1 MSWSNNV
8 TFNFNILRITVTQIL
23 PNIAPK
29 LGPKCPFSSFL
40 RIIFGV
46 FAKTFFKTVQT
57 FKMGHS
63 LKLPVKKNI
72 FLQGGAPRGS
82 RKSPNQPKIAVLT
95 RFTQICWDIFHKL
108 PLNSMLIAI
117 RVPLKLCCFFL
128 NCFGLS
134 NGPKNGQK
142 LAQNALFPYSL
153 ELFLVFLLKHSSKQ
167 YRLSKLVIV

>member
-63 LKLPVKKNI
+63 LKLTVKKKN
-72 FLQGGAPRGS
+72 FSAGWGSQGVQKKP
-82 RKSPNQPKIAVLT
+82 
-95 RFTQICWDIFHKL
+95 
-108 PLNSMLIAI
+108 
-117 RVPLKLCCFFL
+117 
-128 NCFGLS
+128 
-134 NGPKNGQK
+134 K
-142 LAQNALFPYSL
+142 LAQNCSFNKIYTNLLGHFP
-153 ELFLVFLLKHSSKQ
+153 
-167 YRLSKLVIV
+167 

>member
-63 LKLPVKKNI
+63 LKLPVKK
-72 FLQGGAPRGS
+72 
-82 RKSPNQPKIAVLT
+82 
-95 RFTQICWDIFHKL
+95 
-108 PLNSMLIAI
+108 
-117 RVPLKLCCFFL
+117 
-128 NCFGLS
+128 
-134 NGPKNGQK
+134 
-142 LAQNALFPYSL
+142 
-153 ELFLVFLLKHSSKQ
+153 
-167 YRLSKLVIV
+167 

>member
-63 LKLPVKKNI
+63 LKLPVKKKKFCRAGLPGGPERAQI
-72 FLQGGAPRGS
+72 SPKLQ
-82 RKSPNQPKIAVLT
+82 
-95 RFTQICWDIFHKL
+95 F
-108 PLNSMLIAI
+108 
-117 RVPLKLCCFFL
+117 
-128 NCFGLS
+128 
-134 NGPKNGQK
+134 
-142 LAQNALFPYSL
+142 
-153 ELFLVFLLKHSSKQ
+153 
-167 YRLSKLVIV
+167 